1 MSGAQEITQL
11 LQAFGAGEED
21 ALDRLMPLVYE
32 DLRRIARSHLRR
44 GPSGR
49 TLGATGVVH
58 EAYFKLAGQA
68 GTRWE
73 NRSHFLAVAA
83 RAMRQV
89 IISYARRSSAAK
101 RGGDE
106 RPVTLEDGQIG
117 VEAQADSLLDLERAL
132 VRLGEHNERLVRVV
146 ECRYFAGLTEEE
158 TAAALDTSL
167 RTVQRDW
174 ARARAWLREEL
185 SHDAGPPGSEHLGS
199 GGDDGG

>member
-11 LQAFGAGEED
+11 LQAFGAGEEE

-68 GTRWE
+68 GTQWE

-106 RPVTLEDGQIG
+106 RPVTLEEGRIG

-132 VRLGEHNERLVRVV
+132 VRLGERNERLVRVV

-158 TAAALDTSL
+158 TADALDISL

-185 SHDAGPPGSEHLGS
+185 SQDADLPNAGDQGADGDAGG
-199 GGDDGG
+199 